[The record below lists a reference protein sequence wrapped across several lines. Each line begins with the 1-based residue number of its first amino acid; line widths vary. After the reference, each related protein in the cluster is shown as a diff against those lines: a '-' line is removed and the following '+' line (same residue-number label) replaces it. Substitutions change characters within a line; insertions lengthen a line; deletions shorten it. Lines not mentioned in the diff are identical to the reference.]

1 MPNCTCLA
9 NGFQCTNMCNLQDCD
24 NRREDPTE
32 AIVDTDDDD
41 NDKTSQEE
49 TRYQHDLR
57 KAETI
62 S

>member
-1 MPNCTCLA
+1 
-9 NGFQCTNMCNLQDCD
+9 MCNLQDCD

-32 AIVDTDDDD
+32 AIVDTD
-41 NDKTSQEE
+41 KTSQEE

>member
-1 MPNCTCLA
+1 
-9 NGFQCTNMCNLQDCD
+9 MCNLQDCD